1 MSTPL
6 NPVLHTPAH
15 KQVDPDKKPA
25 QVVFIDGEAVIVA
38 PARNV
43 WVQAV
48 KQDKEQ
54 AK

>member
-1 MSTPL
+1 MNHNPL
-6 NPVLHTPAH
+6 LHTPAH
-15 KQVDPDKKPA
+15 KQTDPAKKPG
-25 QVVFIDGEAVIVA
+25 QIINPV
-38 PARNV
+38 PRNV

>member
-1 MSTPL
+1 MSSPAS
-6 NPVLHTPAH
+6 PPLHTPAH
-15 KQVDPDKKPA
+15 KQVDTAKKPA

>member
-1 MSTPL
+1 MTQPANPL
-6 NPVLHTPAH
+6 LHTPAH
-15 KQVDPDKKPA
+15 KQVDPAKVPA
-25 QVVFIDGEAVIVA
+25 QT

-54 AK
+54 VK